1 MKALSIAFAAALLAS
16 SSFAADPFTD
26 AVQQAYGP
34 YRVALFNTNGKS
46 QPDSQL
52 ALQQAM
58 QAWEKYVRPLSIRAV
73 APYDR
78 DPDFNKSLAEVDK
91 AYAKAQQQVAANQL
105 SEAHETLEHVRDVL
119 AGLRQRNQVVVFS
132 DHMNAYHAEME
143 KVLGAGASG
152 LSNPRGFAQLTAQS
166 GALLYLVGRMQ
177 TQATSELTRN
187 PDFQRAVGS
196 VEKSVVDL
204 QTACFS
210 QDIEAAK
217 TALSRM
223 KAPYSK
229 LFLNFG

>member
-1 MKALSIAFAAALLAS
+1 MKALSIACAAALWVS

-52 ALQQAM
+52 AIQQAM
-58 QAWEKYVRPLSIRAV
+58 QAWEKYVRPASVKAT

-78 DPDFNKSLAEVDK
+78 DPDFNKSIAEVDK
-91 AYAKAQQQVAANQL
+91 AYAKALQQVAANQL
-105 SEAHETLEHVRDVL
+105 PEAHETLEHVRNVL
-119 AGLRQRNQVVVFS
+119 ADLRQRNQVVVFS

-143 KVLGAGASG
+143 KVLATGASSLTNPQG
-152 LSNPRGFAQLTAQS
+152 LAQLTAQT
-166 GALLYLVGRMQ
+166 GTLLYLVRRMQ
-177 TQATSELTRN
+177 TQATSELIRN
-187 PDFQRAVGS
+187 PDFQHAVGA

-204 QTACFS
+204 QSACFS

-217 TALSRM
+217 TALTRI
-223 KAPYSK
+223 KAPYSR